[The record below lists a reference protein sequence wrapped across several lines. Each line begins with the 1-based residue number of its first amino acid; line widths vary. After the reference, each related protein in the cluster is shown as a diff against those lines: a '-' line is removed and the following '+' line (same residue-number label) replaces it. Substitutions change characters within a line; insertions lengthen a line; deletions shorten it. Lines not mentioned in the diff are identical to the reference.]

1 MRHKARYHADYRHI
15 VAHGQGELALE
26 IRLVLFFARGVFCGE
41 VLCNRLVGLGVI
53 YIRIYAVEDAVELI
67 LALAQNRIESVAEPG
82 VEYLLCVG
90 RADRG
95 HDIGAFDSTL
105 HQVERAAEIEQL
117 LMLFAETEHVAEYLF
132 AVNALILDIVDGEYV
147 LYALIALAVCVHR
160 RVVDRDE
167 SRLPVIRMDDVG
179 LEVNVRDYLKYRA
192 GEERKTL
199 CVVIVTI
206 DAVALEIIL
215 VVDKIED
222 NAVYLRL
229 EDAAV
234 LPTPR
239 DWDGDMCDELHL
251 VAQFLLYSA
260 VERHNNTAAD
270 KALAQCLGQRAGNV
284 AEPTARHE
292 GKSFACSI

>member
-1 MRHKARYHADYRHI
+1 M
-15 VAHGQGELALE
+15 
-26 IRLVLFFARGVFCGE
+26 
-41 VLCNRLVGLGVI
+41 
-53 YIRIYAVEDAVELI
+53 ELI
-67 LALAQNRIESVAEPG
+67 LALAQNRIESVAEPR

-95 HDIGAFDSTL
+95 NDIGAFDSTL

-132 AVNALILDIVDGEYV
+132 AVNALILDVVDGEYV

-179 LEVNVRDYLKYRA
+179 LEVDVRDYLKYRA

-199 CVVIVTI
+199 RVVIVTI

-215 VVDKIED
+215 VVDKIEY

-234 LPTPR
+234 LPAPR
-239 DWDGDMCDELHL
+239 DWDGDMCDKLHL

>member
-1 MRHKARYHADYRHI
+1 
-15 VAHGQGELALE
+15 
-26 IRLVLFFARGVFCGE
+26 
-41 VLCNRLVGLGVI
+41 
-53 YIRIYAVEDAVELI
+53 
-67 LALAQNRIESVAEPG
+67 
-82 VEYLLCVG
+82 
-90 RADRG
+90 
-95 HDIGAFDSTL
+95 
-105 HQVERAAEIEQL
+105 
-117 LMLFAETEHVAEYLF
+117 
-132 AVNALILDIVDGEYV
+132 
-147 LYALIALAVCVHR
+147 
-160 RVVDRDE
+160 
-167 SRLPVIRMDDVG
+167 MDDVG
-179 LEVNVRDYLKYRA
+179 LEADVRNYLKYGA

-234 LPTPR
+234 LPAPR
-239 DWDGDMCDELHL
+239 DGDGDMCDELHL